1 MRRGEADRQFEDFV
15 TNRFPALYR
24 YAYVLTGNQH
34 DAEDLVQEA
43 LTRTGVAWNR
53 IRRKDDP
60 EGYVRTTMAR
70 IMANKWRRPR
80 LEHLTDGVPEDVA
93 DDPELARI
101 TEMDG
106 LDAALASL
114 PRRMRAVLVL
124 RYFEQL
130 SEEETARA
138 LGCSKGTVKSQAS
151 RALAKLRTSM
161 IPRDEP
167 PRGRT
172 SRKDLTD
179 RRALQEDRRGRS

>member
-1 MRRGEADRQFEDFV
+1 MRSGSGSNVQFEEFV
-15 TNRFPALYR
+15 AGRFPALYR

-53 IRRKDDP
+53 VRRKDDP

-70 IMANKWRRPR
+70 IMANKWRRPK
-80 LEHLTDGVPEDVA
+80 LETLVSGVPEEVA
-93 DDPELARI
+93 DDPELERI

-106 LDAALASL
+106 LDAALSAL
-114 PRRMRAVLVL
+114 PGRMRAVLVL

-130 SEEETARA
+130 SEEETART

-151 RALAKLRTSM
+151 RALAKLRLSM
-161 IPRDEP
+161 IPQD
-167 PRGRT
+167 
-172 SRKDLTD
+172 DVV
-179 RRALQEDRRGRS
+179 RALQEDRRGRA